1 MHNQSLLHCEER
13 KRLGQ
18 GRRRTVGRS
27 KHAAWNAKRRTY
39 DVVDLLIAANRDRI
53 PELLPIKMGRM
64 ASSPFAFYRGSV
76 PLMAADLST
85 MPSTNIR
92 VQICGDAHVRNLG
105 AFAAPDGKLVF
116 DVNDFDETVEAP
128 WEWDLKRLGA
138 SLILA
143 GREAGNAERVCRTAV
158 REFSRNYRETIHL
171 LAQIPYLDAVRYRVH
186 LAADLAVR
194 SALRKAERST
204 PLQSL
209 KKLTVPSSRSIRR
222 FKEAKPL
229 LIHVRPALRKA
240 ILDSLGSYR
249 ETLAPERQHMFDLY
263 RPADVTF
270 KVVGTGSV
278 ATRDYVVLMFGNGPG
293 DPLFLQI
300 KEEPLSSYATYVRTP
315 QTNINQGRRV
325 VEGQRRMQV
334 ESDPLLG
341 WTSFVGHDYLVRQM
355 SDHKAS
361 IDNQDLRGKGLLSY
375 AQTCGQVLAKGHTR
389 SGDPYAIAGYIGV
402 GAKLDKALEKFA
414 IVYADQVMSDYEAF
428 RKAVRAG
435 KIKAARVSA

>member
-1 MHNQSLLHCEER
+1 MDNESLLHCEER
-13 KRLGQ
+13 KQLGQ
-18 GRRRTVGRS
+18 GRRRTLGRS
-27 KHAAWNAKRRTY
+27 KHATWNPKRRTY

-64 ASSPFAFYRGSV
+64 AVSPFTFYRGSV

-85 MPSTNIR
+85 MPNTKIR

-105 AFAAPDGKLVF
+105 AFAAPDGKMVF
-116 DVNDFDETVEAP
+116 DINDFDETVEAP
-128 WEWDLKRLGA
+128 WEWDLKRLGT
-138 SLILA
+138 SLVLA
-143 GREAGNAERVCRTAV
+143 GREAGDTDRACRTAV
-158 REFSRNYRETIHL
+158 LEFSRCYRETIHL
-171 LAQIPYLDAVRYRVH
+171 LAEMPYLDAVRYRVH
-186 LAADLAVR
+186 LAADVAVR
-194 SALRKAERST
+194 SALRKAQRST

-209 KKLTVPSSRSIRR
+209 RKLTVPSSRSIRR

-229 LIHVRPALRKA
+229 LIHVNPALRKV

-263 RPADVTF
+263 RPADVAF

-278 ATRDYVVLMFGNGPG
+278 ATRDYVVLMFGNGTG

-300 KEEPLSSYATYVRTP
+300 KEEPLSSYAPYLRAP

-334 ESDPLLG
+334 ESDPMLG
-341 WTSFVGHDYLVRQM
+341 WTSFDGRDYLVRQM

-361 IDNQDLRGKGLLSY
+361 INNEDLRGKGLLSY

-402 GAKLDKALEKFA
+402 GAKLDRALEKFA
-414 IVYADQVMSDYEAF
+414 IAYAAQVTADYETF

-435 KIKAARVSA
+435 KIKAARVTA

>member
-1 MHNQSLLHCEER
+1 MDSESLLHCEER

-18 GRRRTVGRS
+18 GRRRTLGRS
-27 KHAAWNAKRRTY
+27 KHATWNPRRRTY

-64 ASSPFAFYRGSV
+64 AVSPFTFYRGSV

-85 MPSTNIR
+85 MPNTKIR

-105 AFAAPDGKLVF
+105 AFAAPDGKMVF
-116 DVNDFDETVEAP
+116 DINDFDETVEAP
-128 WEWDLKRLGA
+128 WEWDLKRLGT
-138 SLILA
+138 SLVLA
-143 GREAGNAERVCRTAV
+143 GREAGDTDRACRTAV
-158 REFSRNYRETIHL
+158 LEFSRCYRETIHL
-171 LAQIPYLDAVRYRVH
+171 LAEMPYLDAVRYRVH
-186 LAADLAVR
+186 LAADVAVR
-194 SALRKAERST
+194 SALRKAQRST

-209 KKLTVPSSRSIRR
+209 RKLTVPSARSIRR

-229 LIHVRPALRKA
+229 LIHVNPALRKV

-263 RPADVTF
+263 RAADVAF

-278 ATRDYVVLMFGNGPG
+278 ATRDYVVLMFGNGAK

-300 KEEPLSSYATYVRTP
+300 KEEPLSSYAPYLRAP

-341 WTSFVGHDYLVRQM
+341 WTSFDGRDYLVRQM

-361 IDNQDLRGKGLLSY
+361 INNEDLRGKGLLSY

-402 GAKLDKALEKFA
+402 GAKLDRALEKFA
-414 IVYADQVMSDYEAF
+414 IAYAGQVTADYEAF

-435 KIKAARVSA
+435 KIKAARVTA

>member
-1 MHNQSLLHCEER
+1 MDNESLLHCEER

-18 GRRRTVGRS
+18 GRRRTLGRS
-27 KHAAWNAKRRTY
+27 KHATWNPKRRTY

-53 PELLPIKMGRM
+53 PDLLPIKMGRM
-64 ASSPFAFYRGSV
+64 AVSPFTFYRGSV

-85 MPSTNIR
+85 MPNTKIR

-105 AFAAPDGKLVF
+105 AFAAPDGKMVF
-116 DVNDFDETVEAP
+116 DINDFDETVEAP
-128 WEWDLKRLGA
+128 WEWDLKRLGT
-138 SLILA
+138 SLVLA
-143 GREAGNAERVCRTAV
+143 GREAGDTDRACRTAV
-158 REFSRNYRETIHL
+158 FEFSRCYRETIHL
-171 LAQIPYLDAVRYRVH
+171 LAEIPYLDAVRYRVH
-186 LAADLAVR
+186 LAADVAVR
-194 SALRKAERST
+194 SALRKAQRST

-209 KKLTVPSSRSIRR
+209 RKLTVPSARSIRR

-229 LIHVRPALRKA
+229 LIHVNPSLRKV

-263 RPADVTF
+263 RAADVAF

-278 ATRDYVVLMFGNGPG
+278 ATRDYVVLMFGNGTG

-300 KEEPLSSYATYVRTP
+300 KEEPLSSYAPYLRAP

-341 WTSFVGHDYLVRQM
+341 WTSFDGRDYLVRQM

-361 IDNQDLRGKGLLSY
+361 INNEDLRGKGLLSY

-389 SGDPYAIAGYIGV
+389 SGDPYAIAGYIGI
-402 GAKLDKALEKFA
+402 GAKLDRALEKFA
-414 IVYADQVMSDYEAF
+414 IAYAAQVTADYETF

-435 KIKAARVSA
+435 KIKAARVTA